1 MKKREMEES
10 QDEEEEE
17 AKQVTSVH
25 VLRAQSSNANSNVIP
40 QQETA
45 TENVNTV
52 SQPTSTDTAKQSY
65 HPHESNPFSKMNN
78 NTSQNLTVT
87 NTGTNPFFKSTSQE
101 TKIDPH
107 KAEAQRASQRGVA
120 SSGGWSDSEEEE
132 SEEESPNRAGAAKL
146 ASLLFGGMPQPPTTS
161 SSSLNNDAEKVSE
174 QEHENAKQV
183 ASTFVK

>member
-1 MKKREMEES
+1 MEEMKKREMEES

-65 HPHESNPFSKMNN
+65 HPS
-78 NTSQNLTVT
+78 
-87 NTGTNPFFKSTSQE
+87 
-101 TKIDPH
+101 
-107 KAEAQRASQRGVA
+107 
-120 SSGGWSDSEEEE
+120 
-132 SEEESPNRAGAAKL
+132 
-146 ASLLFGGMPQPPTTS
+146 
-161 SSSLNNDAEKVSE
+161 
-174 QEHENAKQV
+174 
-183 ASTFVK
+183 